1 MPVDQIPIG
10 TFSHLTRL
18 SKKALHCY
26 DQKGLLVPATKDL
39 CSGYRYYAIAQID
52 RAVRIR
58 ALSGLGFSL
67 DEVASILDA
76 AERGETEVLAGFM
89 EGRRR
94 AVQEEIGRLRR
105 VERVLSSADPL
116 KEMFRMS
123 LTEWTIKEIAPLRV
137 ISART
142 KGTYAEVTGSRIEVL
157 CREIASPENRSAGV
171 KVSGTVISI
180 CYAGDEDGSD
190 CDVEVALP
198 VTGAVTV
205 TYSSAYSD
213 ATPILLPYSFGSAV
227 EADRTYYTA
236 DLDAGPIDTK
246 HPLDTEPVLAP
257 KGNLTPAADGRR
269 YTYDCPLYLSC
280 DAPAGANLTLSI
292 RFSGSNEWWLLG
304 WSSNAYTDQIL
315 TEIQAKDGWRSVGG
329 TLSTGEGRYFQGEPS
344 SSPRFFSLQSGKDQ
358 NDVR

>member
-1 MPVDQIPIG
+1 
-10 TFSHLTRL
+10 
-18 SKKALHCY
+18 
-26 DQKGLLVPATKDL
+26 
-39 CSGYRYYAIAQID
+39 
-52 RAVRIR
+52 
-58 ALSGLGFSL
+58 
-67 DEVASILDA
+67 
-76 AERGETEVLAGFM
+76 M

-205 TYSSAYSD
+205 RDPAVGVRV
-213 ATPILLPYSFGSAV
+213 LPGCRALSVLYRGPYENLPLAHRQV
-227 EADRTYYTA
+227 REY
-236 DLDAGPIDTK
+236 LDAHGLSQTGPEREVYLND
-246 HPLDTEPVLAP
+246 
-257 KGNLTPAADGRR
+257 PAQVAAED
-269 YTYDCPLYLSC
+269 LM
-280 DAPAGANLTLSI
+280 
-292 RFSGSNEWWLLG
+292 
-304 WSSNAYTDQIL
+304 
-315 TEIQAKDGWRSVGG
+315 TEIQYPV
-329 TLSTGEGRYFQGEPS
+329 EG
-344 SSPRFFSLQSGKDQ
+344 
-358 NDVR
+358 

>member
-67 DEVASILDA
+67 DEVATVLAA
-76 AERGETEVLAGFM
+76 AERGETEVLAGLM

-142 KGTYAEVTGSRIEVL
+142 KGAYAEVTGSRIEVL
-157 CREIASPENRSAGV
+157 CREIASPENRNAGV

-205 TYSSAYSD
+205 RDPAVGVRM
-213 ATPILLPYSFGSAV
+213 LPGCRALSVLYRGPYENLPLAHRQV
-227 EADRTYYTA
+227 REY
-236 DLDAGPIDTK
+236 LDAHGLSQIGPEREVYLND
-246 HPLDTEPVLAP
+246 
-257 KGNLTPAADGRR
+257 PAQVAAED
-269 YTYDCPLYLSC
+269 LM
-280 DAPAGANLTLSI
+280 
-292 RFSGSNEWWLLG
+292 
-304 WSSNAYTDQIL
+304 
-315 TEIQAKDGWRSVGG
+315 TEIQYPV
-329 TLSTGEGRYFQGEPS
+329 EG
-344 SSPRFFSLQSGKDQ
+344 
-358 NDVR
+358 

>member
-1 MPVDQIPIG
+1 MKRRTKIIAYALGALAVIVLVLLLAGAALFYQAATPQEGKTEIAG
-10 TFSHLTRL
+10 T
-18 SKKALHCY
+18 
-26 DQKGLLVPATKDL
+26 
-39 CSGYRYYAIAQID
+39 YRYDVSLTTDAVLRNVTLIIPLPVHNDTSAIGEI
-52 RAVRIR
+52 
-58 ALSGLGFSL
+58 LSESGGYGVPDDWNLSVTMVDGTPML
-67 DEVASILDA
+67 VVAA
-76 AERGETEVLAGFM
+76 AEILPRYAPRPIAVTAGEEPA
-89 EGRRR
+89 
-94 AVQEEIGRLRR
+94 
-105 VERVLSSADPL
+105 
-116 KEMFRMS
+116 
-123 LTEWTIKEIAPLRV
+123 
-137 ISART
+137 
-142 KGTYAEVTGSRIEVL
+142 
-157 CREIASPENRSAGV
+157 
-171 KVSGTVISI
+171 
-180 CYAGDEDGSD
+180 
-190 CDVEVALP
+190 
-198 VTGAVTV
+198 GAVTV

-213 ATPILLPYSFGSAV
+213 ATPILLPYSFGAAV

-358 NDVR
+358 NDIR

>member
-76 AERGETEVLAGFM
+76 AERGETCVLAGLM

-205 TYSSAYSD
+205 RDPAVGVRV
-213 ATPILLPYSFGSAV
+213 LPGCRALSVLYRGPYENLPLAHRQV
-227 EADRTYYTA
+227 REY
-236 DLDAGPIDTK
+236 LDAHGLSQTGPEREVYLND
-246 HPLDTEPVLAP
+246 
-257 KGNLTPAADGRR
+257 PAQVAAED
-269 YTYDCPLYLSC
+269 LM
-280 DAPAGANLTLSI
+280 
-292 RFSGSNEWWLLG
+292 
-304 WSSNAYTDQIL
+304 
-315 TEIQAKDGWRSVGG
+315 TEIQYPV
-329 TLSTGEGRYFQGEPS
+329 EG
-344 SSPRFFSLQSGKDQ
+344 
-358 NDVR
+358 

>member
-1 MPVDQIPIG
+1 LVETGIRVAEGGRGGRRSRIRLSNSPPGERTRHYYLGPPSIDHTMPVDQIPIG

-157 CREIASPENRSAGV
+157 CREIASPENRNAGV

-205 TYSSAYSD
+205 RDPAVGVRV
-213 ATPILLPYSFGSAV
+213 LPGCRALSVLYRGPYENLPLAHRQV
-227 EADRTYYTA
+227 REY
-236 DLDAGPIDTK
+236 LDAHGLSQTGPEREVYLND
-246 HPLDTEPVLAP
+246 
-257 KGNLTPAADGRR
+257 PAQVAAED
-269 YTYDCPLYLSC
+269 LM
-280 DAPAGANLTLSI
+280 
-292 RFSGSNEWWLLG
+292 
-304 WSSNAYTDQIL
+304 
-315 TEIQAKDGWRSVGG
+315 TEIQYPV
-329 TLSTGEGRYFQGEPS
+329 EG
-344 SSPRFFSLQSGKDQ
+344 
-358 NDVR
+358 